1 MKQQTKKL
9 TTLAMICTLA
19 YLVMVI
25 IRIPLVPALPF
36 LNYDPKD
43 VILMIGGFM
52 YGPLSALLC
61 TLVVA
66 LVEMVTVSDTGII
79 GCIMNFLSTAS
90 FVGIAATIYKKKH
103 TKKGAVVG
111 LICGVC
117 IMTAVMLL
125 WNYAITPLYMET
137 PREVVA
143 SMLVPVFL
151 PFNLLKGGLNAALTF
166 LLYKPVVTALRK
178 TTLLPKA
185 KNTHRFNPFFIGAAI
200 LVIISCVLFIL
211 ALKGII

>member
-90 FVGIAATIYKKKH
+90 FVGIAASIYKKKH
-103 TKKGAVVG
+103 TKK
-111 LICGVC
+111 
-117 IMTAVMLL
+117 
-125 WNYAITPLYMET
+125 
-137 PREVVA
+137 
-143 SMLVPVFL
+143 
-151 PFNLLKGGLNAALTF
+151 
-166 LLYKPVVTALRK
+166 
-178 TTLLPKA
+178 
-185 KNTHRFNPFFIGAAI
+185 NTSSHACSHIH
-200 LVIISCVLFIL
+200 S
-211 ALKGII
+211 

>member
-1 MKQQTKKL
+1 MNTRTKQI
-9 TTLAMICTLA
+9 TLIAMFSAMA
-19 YLVMVI
+19 YVV
-25 IRIPLVPALPF
+25 VALLRFPVVLF
-36 LNYDPKD
+36 LNYEPKD
-43 VILMIGGFM
+43 IIITLSGLTMNPVVPVIVSAIVSLLEMITISNT
-52 YGPLSALLC
+52 GP
-61 TLVVA
+61 
-66 LVEMVTVSDTGII
+66 I
-79 GCIMNFLSTAS
+79 GCLMNFLSSCAFACTAA
-90 FVGIAATIYKKKH
+90 IIYHKKKSIYS
-103 TKKGAVVG
+103 AVLG
-111 LICGVC
+111 LICGCAV
-117 IMTAVMLL
+117 MVGVMLL

-151 PFNLLKGGLNAALTF
+151 PFNLLKGVLNAALTF

-200 LVIISCVLFIL
+200 LVIMSCVLFIL